1 MNFELV
7 VQLYKYGESLSED
20 IRRIPVFVSCS
31 SMTTVIYPEQK
42 AHVISSDA
50 EAIAIAKKL
59 PAEFVKGDS
68 ERHQQRRLPYE
79 KVKKFSASRLW
90 GITVAKEYGG
100 AFVSN
105 ATLTKVGL
113 TQKTSQTLIPPCR
126 ASCFKSGNPPN
137 ALASLCLEW

>member
-1 MNFELV
+1 MNFDLV

-20 IRRIPVFVSCS
+20 IRRIPIFVSRS

-59 PAEFVKGDS
+59 PDEFVKRDS

-79 KVKKFSASRLW
+79 EVKSTS
-90 GITVAKEYGG
+90 
-100 AFVSN
+100 
-105 ATLTKVGL
+105 GL
-113 TQKTSQTLIPPCR
+113 
-126 ASCFKSGNPPN
+126 
-137 ALASLCLEW
+137 

>member
-1 MNFELV
+1 
-7 VQLYKYGESLSED
+7 
-20 IRRIPVFVSCS
+20 
-31 SMTTVIYPEQK
+31 MTTLIYPEQK

-50 EAIAIAKKL
+50 EAIAKKL
-59 PAEFVKGDS
+59 PDEFVKRDS

-79 KVKKFSASRLW
+79 KVKKFSASGLW

-100 AFVSN
+100 AFVSD

-113 TQKTSQTLIPPCR
+113 TQKTSQTLILPCR

-137 ALASLCLEW
+137 ALASLCLCGSLRQAASLREAAPMRLRFSMTRA